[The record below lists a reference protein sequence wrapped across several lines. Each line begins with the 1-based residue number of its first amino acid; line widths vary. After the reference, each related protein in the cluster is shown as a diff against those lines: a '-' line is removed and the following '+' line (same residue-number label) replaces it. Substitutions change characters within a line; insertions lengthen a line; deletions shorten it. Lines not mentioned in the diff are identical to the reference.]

1 VVVEITDARTGAPV
15 EDLGGGSLTVELV
28 FGMERTTLP
37 LHPASGHRN
46 ELRAWLVPT
55 RAGTYT
61 FHITGA
67 VKSQPIDITST
78 CSDKTFDCVVSVAEI
93 QFPAKDPST
102 GQLAERIE
110 RSQPRIERTTEVST
124 RAQTLAYLALGVS
137 AFAAVSALVMG
148 MRRRKGA

>member
-1 VVVEITDARTGAPV
+1 MVVEITDARTGAPV
-15 EDLGGGSLTVELV
+15 DDLGGGTLTAEVV
-28 FGMERTTLP
+28 FGTERTALP
-37 LHPASGHRN
+37 LRPTWGHRN

-67 VKSQPIDITST
+67 VKSQPVDITST

-93 QFPAKDPST
+93 QFPAKDPSA

-110 RSQPRIERTTEVST
+110 RSQPRADRAIEVST

-137 AFAAVSALVMG
+137 ALAIVLALVLG
-148 MRRRKGA
+148 MRRLKGE